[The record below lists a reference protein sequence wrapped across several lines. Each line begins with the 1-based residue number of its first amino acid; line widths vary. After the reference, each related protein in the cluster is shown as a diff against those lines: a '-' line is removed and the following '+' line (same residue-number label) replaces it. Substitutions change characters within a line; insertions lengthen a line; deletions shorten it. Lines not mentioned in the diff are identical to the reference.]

1 MKLGYWGAGYLCL
14 FGIVCLGAA
23 VSLDATPV
31 RALVGLL
38 GLSTIGYGLS
48 IVQDTRRQRDSGVES

>member
-1 MKLGYWGAGYLCL
+1 MNLRYWGAGYLWL

-23 VSLDATPV
+23 VSLEATPV
-31 RALVGLL
+31 RAFVGLL

-48 IVQDTRRQRDSGVES
+48 LARDARRQQAPAVDA